1 MSLADEKEIGMM
13 LVVRI
18 RLSVG
23 GFGFFGNQ

>member
-1 MSLADEKEIGMM
+1 MSLAEKEIDMV